1 MSEYKPLTCLPVLP
15 LRGLVV
21 FPGVVTHFDVGRLK
35 SAKSVEEAMRAD
47 QRIFLTAQKDLS
59 VDDPKKNDLYAVG
72 TVAIVKQI
80 LRMPGYNMRIL
91 VEGKF
96 RAVSCPMKCRRRI
109 RSVLSRGLPG
119 QASAARH
126 WKWK

>member
-72 TVAIVKQI
+72 TVAHRQADSAHAGRQYAYSGRRQI
-80 LRMPGYNMRIL
+80 PRRAGRLHP
-91 VEGKF
+91 V
-96 RAVSCPMKCRRRI
+96 RAVFVRACRGN
-109 RSVLSRGLPG
+109 RGAG
-119 QASAARH
+119 I
-126 WKWK
+126 